1 MRATSRPSMA
11 PISRVPDALRVR
23 CAQRATDFNVVLDQ
37 SSSMSAADD
46 LKARAFVKELAGAF
60 QVGPGAGDS
69 RLSLVTFS
77 TAVTSTSPFSKPAAT
92 DALTF
97 SQYVDALKQVPAN
110 TGTSLALFAAAAQFA
125 TAPPVPGRSARKASV
140 IISDGQ
146 PNEGGR
152 CKLAV
157 ANKPMSYNALVCAR
171 AAFDEL
177 RGEADVIVL
186 VRIARKSNLIRS
198 DVFGDKED
206 LDIPTTAGALLDVV
220 ADVLGAVC
228 AE

>member
-1 MRATSRPSMA
+1 M
-11 PISRVPDALRVR
+11 R
-23 CAQRATDFNVVLDQ
+23 CAQRATDLNVVLDQ
-37 SSSMSAADD
+37 SGSMSAADD

-69 RLSLVTFS
+69 RLSLVAFS

-97 SQYVDALKQVPAN
+97 SQYVDALKQVPTS

-125 TAPPVPGRSARKASV
+125 SAPPVSGRSARTASV

-146 PNEGGR
+146 PNQGGR
-152 CKLAV
+152 CKQAV
-157 ANKPMSYNALVCAR
+157 AGKPMSANALVCAR

-177 RGEADVIVL
+177 RGQADVIVL
-186 VRIARKSNLIRS
+186 VRIARTSNSIRP
-198 DVFGDKED
+198 DVFGDQED

-220 ADVLGAVC
+220 ANVLGAVC